1 MYIPTNRKKS
11 NTRKPQIKP
20 GTYAAKVTA
29 VEPAD
34 GYRLGAAIDVT
45 YDVFIAEGAKVHRER
60 FSLEGYSSRTDE
72 IDAILDSIGSD
83 NYEDLVGLDME
94 LEFNYE
100 LKRGI
105 RYTNVTAHTLI
116 EGGANDAN

>member
-45 YDVFIAEGAKVHRER
+45 YDISTDDGTKVHRER
-60 FSLEGYSSRTDE
+60 FSLEGYSPRTDE

-94 LEFNYE
+94 LEFAYE
-100 LKRGI
+100 LKRGT
-105 RYTNVTAHTLI
+105 RYTNVVSHTLV
-116 EGGANDAN
+116 EGGDCDEN

>member
-1 MYIPTNRKKS
+1 M
-11 NTRKPQIKP
+11 
-20 GTYAAKVTA
+20 
-29 VEPAD
+29 
-34 GYRLGAAIDVT
+34 
-45 YDVFIAEGAKVHRER
+45 HRER

-83 NYEDLVGLDME
+83 NYEDLVGLDMK

-116 EGGANDAN
+116 EGGADDAN

>member
-1 MYIPTNRKKS
+1 MYIPTNRKK
-11 NTRKPQIKP
+11 NQTRKPQIKP

-29 VEPAD
+29 VEPAE
-34 GYRLGAAIDVT
+34 GYRPGAAIDVT

-72 IDAILDSIGSD
+72 IDAILASIGSD
-83 NYEDLVGLDME
+83 NYEDLVGLDMK

-116 EGGANDAN
+116 EGGADDAN

>member
-1 MYIPTNRKKS
+1 MYIPTNRKK
-11 NTRKPQIKP
+11 NQTRKPQIKP

-29 VEPAD
+29 VDPAE
-34 GYRLGAAIDVT
+34 GYRPGAAIDVT
-45 YDVFIAEGAKVHRER
+45 YDVFIAEGTKVHRER

-72 IDAILDSIGSD
+72 IDAILASIGSD